1 MEFKNTFCER
11 SKKKVTYKRWTMV
24 PGLLG
29 GAGRLGHRRAAGGT
43 AAWALAMLVA
53 LLPEATEH
61 RGHGEHMQMRTE
73 SPCARAHR
81 SPQLHAV
88 WCGPAVGPVLR
99 LAGGAPPHGLPP
111 HEVPPH
117 AAGAAPEGPV
127 RLDVRSSDGGPT
139 AQMHFRATYD
149 AGQLHEIEAG
159 WVGEDLS
166 APVESAEE
174 LLFLAA
180 SILGCDTRRSALWL
194 ARPAGRGG
202 GRGSR
207 DANRQDADAARPL
220 RADSAAALWHQL
232 VSAQAAKRAL
242 VVTDADATELV
253 EDVCDPTQD
262 MGAMAAS
269 FGLTAGAQHAPES
282 SGLSANAAHAP
293 PEPAPQEDES
303 EETDKS
309 MVERERQR
317 ERDRVLGNVD
327 EKGPRASP
335 GDDQAAHMSMA
346 PVKVTATF

>member
-1 MEFKNTFCER
+1 MEW
-11 SKKKVTYKRWTMV
+11 SLGQW
-24 PGLLG
+24 G
-29 GAGRLGHRRAAGGT
+29 GAGRLGYRRAAGGT

-61 RGHGEHMQMRTE
+61 RGHEEHVQMRTG
-73 SPCARAHR
+73 SICARTHR
-81 SPQLHAV
+81 SPQQHAA

-99 LAGGAPPHGLPP
+99 LAGGAPPH
-111 HEVPPH
+111 
-117 AAGAAPEGPV
+117 AAGAASEGPV

-139 AQMHFRATYD
+139 AQMHFRAAYD
-149 AGQLHEIEAG
+149 AGQVHEIEAG

-180 SILGCDTRRSALWL
+180 SILGCDTRRSALWI
-194 ARPAGRGG
+194 ARPA

-232 VSAQAAKRAL
+232 VSAQAAKCAL

-253 EDVCDPTQD
+253 ENLCDPTQD

-269 FGLTAGAQHAPES
+269 FGLAAGAQHAPAS

-293 PEPAPQEDES
+293 AEPAPQEDES
-303 EETDKS
+303 GETDKS

-317 ERDRVLGNVD
+317 ERERVLGNVD
-327 EKGPRASP
+327 NEGSRASP
-335 GDDQAAHMSMA
+335 GDDQAAHVSMA
-346 PVKVTATF
+346 PVKVTAAF